1 MVDDTNKEA
10 KPVDGLSADEID
22 AVAQRK
28 AGSAKV
34 VHEVIRLQG
43 DEELDRPLA
52 SLIFSGFAAGVAISA
67 SILTEAAI
75 AARLPDA
82 PWRELVVG
90 FGYTV
95 GFVLVI
101 LGNLQ
106 LFTETTVTAVLPVAT
121 HPTRRNVGRMLRL
134 WAAVLVANM
143 AGTFLV
149 AVLMA
154 HQLILSADHLKAA
167 IELSRTALDHPPM
180 EVLLLGMPAGFLVA
194 TIAWIL
200 PNARGGEF
208 WIVVLI
214 TYAIA
219 IGGFSHVVAGSG
231 EAWLLALSGG
241 TSFASAIGG
250 FILPALLGNIIGGTG
265 LFTVLAH
272 GQVRPEIEE

>member
-1 MVDDTNKEA
+1 MTDEA
-10 KPVDGLSADEID
+10 NPEDQPLSGLSDNEID

-43 DEELDRPLA
+43 DAELGRPLL
-52 SLIFSGFAAGVAISA
+52 SLAFSAFAAGVAISA
-67 SILTEAAI
+67 SILAEASI
-75 AARLPDA
+75 AMRLPEA
-82 PWRELVVG
+82 PWKELVVG

-106 LFTETTVTAVLPVAT
+106 LFTESTVTAVLPLAT
-121 HPTRRNVGRMLRL
+121 HPTLRNFGRMLRL
-134 WAAVLVANM
+134 WAAVLWANL

-149 AVLMA
+149 ALLMA
-154 HQLILSADHLKAA
+154 YRIILSAPQLDAA
-167 IELSRTALDHPPM
+167 LTISTTATAHAPGD
-180 EVLLLGMPAGFLVA
+180 VLLLGMPAGFLIA

-231 EAWLLALSGG
+231 EAWLLALSGR
-241 TSFASAIGG
+241 TSFTAAVFGY
-250 FILPALLGNIIGGTG
+250 ILPALAGNVIGGTG
-265 LFTVLAH
+265 LFAVLAH
-272 GQVRPEIEE
+272 GQVRPEIAK